1 MPSTF
6 NARDAEAYERVMGRW
21 SRRLAGPFLDFARVD
36 RGAVL
41 DVGCGTGSLTFL
53 LAERAP
59 AIVSLS
65 AIDVAPSYIAYA
77 KANNRD
83 PRVVFEDADA
93 GSLPFPD
100 ASFDHCLSLLAL
112 HLMSEPGRAMGEMV
126 RVTRPGG
133 TIAGAVWDVRG
144 GLPHARM
151 FLDTAAMFDPAAVA
165 VRDRYMTVPLAQT
178 GELAALWRSHGL
190 EDIEQTT
197 VSVRFDFDVLRRL
210 LGAVPDR
217 GRHDG
222 RLRRHARR
230 GRNRATGHACESR
243 LQVRRRGRAAL
254 LRRLRLALPRQASL
268 STRRETRAA
277 RHVDHPHQER

>member
-1 MPSTF
+1 
-6 NARDAEAYERVMGRW
+6 
-21 SRRLAGPFLDFARVD
+21 
-36 RGAVL
+36 
-41 DVGCGTGSLTFL
+41 
-53 LAERAP
+53 
-59 AIVSLS
+59 
-65 AIDVAPSYIAYA
+65 
-77 KANNRD
+77 
-83 PRVVFEDADA
+83 
-93 GSLPFPD
+93 
-100 ASFDHCLSLLAL
+100 
-112 HLMSEPGRAMGEMV
+112 MSEPGRAMGEMV

-165 VRDRYMTVPLAQT
+165 VRDRYMTVPLAQS

-197 VSVRFDFDVLRRL
+197 VSVRFDFECFADYWEPFRTGEGTMGGYVATLDE
-210 LGAVPDR
+210 A
-217 GRHDG
+217 
-222 RLRRHARR
+222 
-230 GRNRATGHACESR
+230 ATGATRHACESR
-243 LQVRRRGRAAL
+243 LRVRRRGRAAL

>member
-1 MPSTF
+1 VPSTF
-6 NARDAEAYERVMGRW
+6 NARDGEAYERVMGRW
-21 SRRLAGPFLDFARVD
+21 SRRLAVPFLDFARVD
-36 RGAVL
+36 HGAVL

-65 AIDVAPSYIAYA
+65 AIDVAPGYIAYA
-77 KANNRD
+77 KARNRD
-83 PRVVFEDADA
+83 PRVVFECADA
-93 GSLPFPD
+93 GRLPLPD
-100 ASFDHCLSLLAL
+100 HSFDHCLSLLAL
-112 HLMSEPGRAMGEMV
+112 HLMSDPGRA
-126 RVTRPGG
+126 GG

-197 VSVRFDFDVLRRL
+197 VSVRFDFVCFADYWEPFRTGEGTMGGYVATLDKAASERL
-210 LGAVPDR
+210 GTHVRAAFESGAEDGPRSFVASAWLCR
-217 GRHDG
+217 GR
-222 RLRRHARR
+222 
-230 GRNRATGHACESR
+230 
-243 LQVRRRGRAAL
+243 
-254 LRRLRLALPRQASL
+254 LP
-268 STRRETRAA
+268 
-277 RHVDHPHQER
+277 